1 MSIQLKI
8 PFDNVDYGS
17 NEDFGYWNYRI
28 IKRENPSGEVTYGIY
43 EVHYDMEGNL
53 KGHTENPI
61 SVIGESIEDLKFDI
75 ENLKESLNKDVLTY
89 QN

>member
-8 PFDNVDYGS
+8 PFPNYSYDEMDN
-17 NEDFGYWNYRI
+17 GYWNYRI
-28 IKRENPSGEVTYGIY
+28 IKREQSSGEVTYGIY
-43 EVHYDMEGNL
+43 EVYYDLEGNVR
-53 KGHTENPI
+53 GHTENPI
-61 SVIGESIEDLKFDI
+61 SVIGESIDDLKFDI

>member
-8 PFDNVDYGS
+8 PFDNVDYNT
-17 NEDFGYWNYRI
+17 NEEFGYWNYRI
-28 IKRENPSGEVTYGIY
+28 IRRENPSGEVTYGIY

-53 KGHTENPI
+53 RGHSENPI
-61 SVIGESIEDLKFDI
+61 SVIGGSIEDIKFDI
-75 ENLKESLNKDVLTY
+75 ENLTKSLNKDILTY

>member
-1 MSIQLKI
+1 MGIQLKI
-8 PFDNVDYGS
+8 PFNDVDYNS

-43 EVHYDMEGNL
+43 EAHYDMEGNL
-53 KGHTENPI
+53 KGHGENPI
-61 SVIGESIEDLKFDI
+61 SLIGESVEDLRFEI
-75 ENLKESLNKDVLTY
+75 ENLKESLTKDVLTY

>member
-1 MSIQLKI
+1 MGIQLKI
-8 PFDNVDYGS
+8 PFDDVDYNS

-43 EVHYDMEGNL
+43 EAHYDMEGNL
-53 KGHTENPI
+53 KGHGENPI
-61 SVIGESIEDLKFDI
+61 SLIGESVEDLRFEI
-75 ENLKESLNKDVLTY
+75 ENLKESLTKDVLTY

>member
-1 MSIQLKI
+1 MGIQLKI
-8 PFDNVDYGS
+8 PFNDVDYNS

-43 EVHYDMEGNL
+43 EAHYDMEGNL
-53 KGHTENPI
+53 KGHGENPI
-61 SVIGESIEDLKFDI
+61 SLIGESVEDLRFEI
-75 ENLKESLNKDVLTY
+75 ENLKESLIKDVLTY

>member
-8 PFDNVDYGS
+8 PFDNVDYNT
-17 NEDFGYWNYRI
+17 NENFGYWNYRV

-53 KGHTENPI
+53 RGHSENPI
-61 SVIGESIEDLKFDI
+61 SIIGESIEDIKFDI
-75 ENLKESLNKDVLTY
+75 ENLTKSLQKDILTY
-89 QN
+89 QK

>member
-1 MSIQLKI
+1 MGIQLKI
-8 PFDNVDYGS
+8 PFNDVDYNS

-43 EVHYDMEGNL
+43 EAHYDMEGNL
-53 KGHTENPI
+53 KGHGENPI
-61 SVIGESIEDLKFDI
+61 SLIGESVEDLRFEI
-75 ENLKESLNKDVLTY
+75 ENLKESLSKDILTY

>member
-28 IKRENPSGEVTYGIY
+28 IKRENPSREVTYGIY

-53 KGHTENPI
+53 KGHAENPI

-75 ENLKESLNKDVLTY
+75 ENLRESLNKDILTY